1 MKVAL
6 IKNRTTLSG
15 TDVVKELWLNFE
27 YTEFEI
33 LLDSQVESHIWLE
46 RPRCSQWP
54 WPPCLRCVG
63 LWADSNH
70 GDFSST
76 VRI

>member
-15 TDVVKELWLNFE
+15 TDVVKELRLNFE

-33 LLDSQVESHIWLE
+33 LLDSQVEIHIWLE
-46 RPRCSQWP
+46 RPRCIQWP

-63 LWADSNH
+63 LWVESNH